1 MFISVVIRAEYTPYS
16 YRANFY
22 QQSLI
27 HCRQNGWIL
36 ITNEYMKSH
45 HQEMQ
50 DGISER
56 LLKEFE
62 LERLS
67 KEELNEVEQYYIP
80 DKLFEDKEAGFG
92 SRTEMLLYLA
102 KERFTELEN
111 CLEGILAQ
119 IKEKH
124 PEEKI
129 DGMFYCSE
137 TCESFRQVCSKHNI
151 PLIPYLFSAIKMP
164 HGYRQTL
171 YYANMKGFLYNSTEN
186 EDRYHEFENENNQ
199 IIPIFTNK
207 EIIALIGKERTLPLL
222 QVINHKPKYEMGIC
236 GECYAIIP
244 SFFAY
249 NPYTD
254 DDLEGE
260 CKALYK
266 DSEMDIR
273 SHALQ
278 LDNIRVDRS
287 EMHNDPAPFILSCK
301 RLSSARSQIMLKVM
315 MWARTAVMKKNTHS
329 FGFMCEKDYSST
341 KLSDLRAL
349 NHHIFCYLIP
359 NDLMFSDEYWKW
371 RMSNPSEVDI
381 YQYHLDFYKK
391 KLNLPDEIFTE
402 QNTDK
407 RLELI
412 LRSRGCDEEIV
423 SQVMKDDQNY
433 EIDYYAATSKFV
445 YNGKAHWRM
454 NKIVDGKIKSYITI
468 SNEGVKDV
476 EFYPMDDV
484 AAFVKLDKLTVNGK
498 TVMEGSDYNYMRK
511 VAGHYTID
519 LSGIASEYITIES
532 EWNYKKIFEYL
543 NS

>member
-1 MFISVVIRAEYTPYS
+1 
-16 YRANFY
+16 
-22 QQSLI
+22 
-27 HCRQNGWIL
+27 
-36 ITNEYMKSH
+36 MKSH

-67 KEELNEVEQYYIP
+67 KEELSEVEQYYIP
-80 DKLFEDKEAGFG
+80 DKLFENKEASFG
-92 SRTEMLLYLA
+92 SRTEMLLFLA

-111 CLEGILAQ
+111 CLEGIIAQ
-119 IKEKH
+119 IKDNH
-124 PEEKI
+124 PGETI

-137 TCESFRQVCSKHNI
+137 TCESFRQVCTKHNI

-186 EDRYHEFENENNQ
+186 EDRYHKFEKEDNSV
-199 IIPIFTNK
+199 IPIFTNK

-266 DSEMDIR
+266 DSEMDVR

-315 MWARTAVMKKNTHS
+315 MWGRTAIMKKNTHS

-341 KLSDLRAL
+341 RIPDLRSL

-359 NDLMFSDEYWKW
+359 NDLMFSDKYWKW
-371 RMSNPSEVDI
+371 RMTYPSEVDI
-381 YQYHLDFYKK
+381 YRYHLDFYKK
-391 KLNLPDEIFTE
+391 KLNLPDEVFTE
-402 QNTDK
+402 QNTEK
-407 RLELI
+407 RLTLI
-412 LRSRGCDEEIV
+412 LRSRNCDEEII
-423 SQVMKDDQNY
+423 SQVMTDDQNY
-433 EIDYYAATSKFV
+433 DIDYYAASSKFV
-445 YNGKAHWRM
+445 YNGTAHWRL
-454 NKIVDGKIKSYITI
+454 NRVVDGKIKSSITI
-468 SNEGVKDV
+468 PNEGGNNI

-484 AAFVKLDKLTVNGK
+484 AAFVKVDKLSVNGE
-498 TVMEGSDYNYMRK
+498 TVFSDVDFKYMRK
-511 VAGHYTID
+511 VWGHYTID
-519 LSGIASEYITIES
+519 LNSISSSTITIES
-532 EWNYKKIFEYL
+532 EWHYKKVFEYL
-543 NS
+543 NN